1 MNHRLAAGI
10 MLPTTLSARASLPIS
25 LFQMI
30 NYSEAYLPESLTEES
45 ALAVRG
51 RGGGGCNESQSEQ
64 VRDLNLVTQA
74 VTWWKHRAMSSQR
87 SCAKRLGG

>member
-1 MNHRLAAGI
+1 MNLRLIAGI
-10 MLPTTLSARASLPIS
+10 MLPTTLSARANLPIS

-30 NYSEAYLPESLTEES
+30 NYSATYLPESLTEES

-51 RGGGGCNESQSEQ
+51 RGSGGCNESQSEQ

-74 VTWWKHRAMSSQR
+74 VTRWKHRAMSSQR
-87 SCAKRLGG
+87 SRVKRLEG